1 MSNSLDPDQA
11 RHSVGPDLGRNCL
24 QILSVDENSKQRVKV
39 GVCLEM
45 QGIFCPSLGAKF
57 RPHSQ
62 SKKATFFPNT
72 MSVLPH

>member
-11 RHSVGPDLGRNCL
+11 RHSVGPDLGPNCL
-24 QILSVDENSKQRVKV
+24 QILSADENSKQRVKV

-45 QGIFCPSLGAKF
+45 QGIFCPSLRAKF
-57 RPHSQ
+57 QLHSQ